1 MPKFFVDEIA
11 AHSVILTGETASHIS
26 RSLRMKV
33 GEEVVLCDGKGTDYG
48 CIIEKITKTEVHLSV
63 AFKTPS
69 ETEPEIKISV
79 YQGLP
84 KGDKMAEV
92 VKKCTEI
99 GAHDFH
105 PVIMKRSIM
114 KVDEKSAGRKLAR
127 LRKIAAEAA
136 SQSRRG
142 IIPEVFEFER
152 YENALE
158 KCKSERI
165 ILFYENGGEKL
176 NSVLKE
182 FKKQNVKSIAVII
195 GAEGGIEESEVE
207 FAKQKGA
214 VVASLGKR
222 ILRTQTAP
230 VCAVS
235 NILYEL
241 E

>member
-11 AHSVILTGETASHIS
+11 ANSVILTGETASHIS

-69 ETEPEIKISV
+69 ETESEIKISV

>member
-1 MPKFFVDEIA
+1 MPKFFVDEISA
-11 AHSVILTGETASHIS
+11 DSVVLSGETASHIA

-48 CIIEKITKTEVHLSV
+48 CIIEKITKSEVHLSV

-69 ETEPEIKISV
+69 ETESDIKISV

-114 KVDEKSAGRKLAR
+114 KVDQKSAERKLAR

-142 IIPEVFEFER
+142 IIPEVFAFET
-152 YENALE
+152 YEKALE
-158 KCKSERI
+158 NCESERI

-176 NSVLKE
+176 NTVLKKFGAE
-182 FKKQNVKSIAVII
+182 NVKSIAIII
-195 GAEGGIEESEVE
+195 GAEGGIDESELE
-207 FAKQKGA
+207 LAKKKGA
-214 VVASLGKR
+214 AIATLGKR

-235 NILYEL
+235 NILYEM

>member
-1 MPKFFVDEIA
+1 MPKFFIDEKIENE
-11 AHSVILTGETASHIS
+11 VVLTGETAFHIA

-48 CIIEKITKTEVHLSV
+48 CIIEKITKSEVHLSV
-63 AFKTPS
+63 AFKTPT
-69 ETEPEIKISV
+69 ETESDIKISV

-114 KVDEKSAGRKLAR
+114 KVDEKSAERKLAR
-127 LRKIAAEAA
+127 LRKIAAESA

-142 IIPEVFEFER
+142 IIPEVYGFEN
-152 YENALE
+152 YESALE
-158 KCKSERI
+158 NCESERI
-165 ILFYENGGEKL
+165 ILFYENGGERL
-176 NSVLKE
+176 NSVLKR
-182 FKKQNVKSIAVII
+182 FKEENVKSIAVVI
-195 GAEGGIEESEVE
+195 GAEGGIDETELE
-207 FAKQKGA
+207 FAKEKGA
-214 VVASLGKR
+214 CVATLGKR

-235 NILYEL
+235 NILYEM

>member
-1 MPKFFVDEIA
+1 MPKFFTDEIISD
-11 AHSVILTGETASHIS
+11 SVILTGENASHIA

-33 GEEVVLCDGKGTDYG
+33 GEEVVLCDGKGMDYC
-48 CIIEKITKTEVHLSV
+48 CIIEKITKSEVHLSV

-69 ETEPEIKISV
+69 ETESEIKISV

-114 KVDEKSAGRKLAR
+114 KVDEKSAERKLAR
-127 LRKIAAEAA
+127 LRKIASEAA

-142 IIPEVFEFER
+142 IIPEVYAFENFSE
-152 YENALE
+152 ALE
-158 KCKSERI
+158 KCECERI
-165 ILFYENGGEKL
+165 IIFYENGGEKL
-176 NSVLKE
+176 NTVLKK
-182 FKKQNVKSIAVII
+182 FKEENVKSIAIII
-195 GAEGGIEESEVE
+195 GAEGGIDESELQLAE
-207 FAKQKGA
+207 EKGA
-214 VVASLGKR
+214 VIATLGKR

>member
-1 MPKFFVDEIA
+1 MPKFFVDEIVSD
-11 AHSVILTGETASHIS
+11 SVVLSGETAAHIA
-26 RSLRMKV
+26 RSLRMKA

-48 CIIEKITKTEVHLSV
+48 CIIEKITKSEVHLSV

-69 ETEPEIKISV
+69 ESESDIKISV

-114 KVDEKSAGRKLAR
+114 KVDEKSAERKLAR

-142 IIPEVFEFER
+142 IIPEVFAFER

-158 KCKSERI
+158 KCENEKI

-176 NSVLKE
+176 NSVLKK
-182 FKKQNVKSIAVII
+182 FKEEDVKSIAIII
-195 GAEGGIEESEVE
+195 GAEGGIDESELAL
-207 FAKQKGA
+207 AKEKGA
-214 VVASLGKR
+214 VVATLGKR

-235 NILYEL
+235 NILYEM

>member
-1 MPKFFVDEIA
+1 MPKFFIESEIEE
-11 AHSVILTGETASHIS
+11 SITLTGEIASHIA
-26 RSLRMKV
+26 RSLRMKA

-48 CIIEKITKTEVHLSV
+48 CIIDKITKDEVHLSL

-69 ETEPEIKISV
+69 ESESNIKVSV

-92 VKKCTEI
+92 VKKCTEL
-99 GAHDFH
+99 GAYDFH

-114 KVDEKSAGRKLAR
+114 KVDEKSAGKKLSR

-142 IIPEVFEFER
+142 IIPEVHNFDSFGD
-152 YENALE
+152 ALE
-158 KCKSERI
+158 KCESERI

-176 NSVLKE
+176 KDVLTS
-182 FKKQNVKSIAVII
+182 FKAENVKSIAIII
-195 GAEGGIEESEVE
+195 GAEGGIDESELAL
-207 FAKQKGA
+207 AKAKGA
-214 VVASLGKR
+214 VIATLGKR
-222 ILRTQTAP
+222 ILRTETAP

>member
-1 MPKFFVDEIA
+1 MPKFFVNEISSD
-11 AHSVILTGETASHIS
+11 SVILTGETASHIA

-48 CIIEKITKTEVHLSV
+48 CIIEKITKSEVHLCV

-69 ETEPEIKISV
+69 ETESDIKISV

-114 KVDEKSAGRKLAR
+114 KVDAKTADRKLAR

-142 IIPEVFEFER
+142 IIPEVFAFE
-152 YENALE
+152 NFSDALE
-158 KCKSERI
+158 KCESERI

-176 NSVLKE
+176 NTVLKK
-182 FKKQNVKSIAVII
+182 FKEENVKSIAIII
-195 GAEGGIEESEVE
+195 GAEGGIDESELAL
-207 FAKQKGA
+207 AKEKGA
-214 VVASLGKR
+214 VVATLGKR

>member
-1 MPKFFVDEIA
+1 MPKFFIDSKIEQNV
-11 AHSVILTGETASHIS
+11 VLTGETASHIA
-26 RSLRMKV
+26 RSLRMKA
-33 GEEVVLCDGKGTDYG
+33 GQELVLCDGKGTDYG
-48 CIIEKITKTEVHLSV
+48 CIIDKITKQEVYLTV

-69 ETEPEIKISV
+69 ESESNIKVSI

-99 GAHDFH
+99 GAYDFH

-114 KVDEKSAGRKLAR
+114 KVDEKNAAKKLLR

-142 IIPEVFEFER
+142 IIPEVYDFEDFGE
-152 YENALE
+152 ALE
-158 KCKSERI
+158 KCGAQRI

-176 NSVLKE
+176 KDVLTS
-182 FKKQNVKSIAVII
+182 FKADNVKSIAVII
-195 GAEGGIEESEVE
+195 GAEGGIDESELE
-207 FAKQKGA
+207 LAKQKGA
-214 VVASLGKR
+214 VIATLGKR
-222 ILRTQTAP
+222 ILRTETAP

-235 NILYEL
+235 DILYEL